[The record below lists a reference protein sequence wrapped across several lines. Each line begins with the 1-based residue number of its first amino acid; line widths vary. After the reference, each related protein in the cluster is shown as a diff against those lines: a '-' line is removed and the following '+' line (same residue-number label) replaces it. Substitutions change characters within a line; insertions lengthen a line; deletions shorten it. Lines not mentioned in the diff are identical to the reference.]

1 VDSWIALKVECL
13 KTENL
18 QANPYKMETIN
29 QIFLS
34 RCTNGASGEIGQ
46 HVVRLVAKALR
57 HDIAVVLKQG
67 MLAEIILH
75 YPYFG

>member
-1 VDSWIALKVECL
+1 
-13 KTENL
+13 
-18 QANPYKMETIN
+18 METIN